1 MGVRFAMSKKQWKKI
16 APLLPGN
23 KGDPGRTG
31 YDNML
36 ALEALIYMARE
47 GCTWRA
53 LPDEFGHWGTIYR
66 RFVRWQEQGVFELL
80 FRHFLQRHGVDSLM
94 VDGTIVHVHQDG
106 TGARK
111 VHGTPEDQA
120 IGHSRGGRTTK
131 ILAASDENGHM
142 VNFMLLPGQHGESP
156 YVPELIGGIQARD
169 FIGDRA
175 YDSDKIL
182 ELLQSRNMNPVIPPK
197 INRKVQRAYDKEKY
211 KSRSLV
217 ENLFQKLKR
226 FRRLATRYDKTSRS
240 FAAFIILAMVYIITR
255 TAKSVLREVAVSGVS
270 TESAE
275 VYIPE
280 GARWNLGDV
289 SYRATRLSGGA
300 GPPPG

>member
-16 APLLPGN
+16 APLLPGK

-106 TGARK
+106 T
-111 VHGTPEDQA
+111 
-120 IGHSRGGRTTK
+120 HSLMEQGR
-131 ILAASDENGHM
+131 
-142 VNFMLLPGQHGESP
+142 
-156 YVPELIGGIQARD
+156 
-169 FIGDRA
+169 
-175 YDSDKIL
+175 
-182 ELLQSRNMNPVIPPK
+182 
-197 INRKVQRAYDKEKY
+197 
-211 KSRSLV
+211 
-217 ENLFQKLKR
+217 
-226 FRRLATRYDKTSRS
+226 
-240 FAAFIILAMVYIITR
+240 
-255 TAKSVLREVAVSGVS
+255 S
-270 TESAE
+270 TELRRTRRSATAE
-275 VYIPE
+275 AAAPPRFWQRPMKTGI
-280 GARWNLGDV
+280 WSISC
-289 SYRATRLSGGA
+289 SYRANMGNPLTYRNSSEASKLATLSETGRMTRTKSLNYFNLVT
-300 GPPPG
+300 